1 MEIPE
6 TRRGCAGVVPSNRG
20 AWFGDNE
27 CPGVSQL
34 PGCGMGRPS
43 FVGYCRDLSVVGGSR
58 RLPRGA
64 AMTQSAKTLPTILLV
79 GERAEDIREIR
90 QMLGGVE
97 AEFSL
102 RKTPDQAAESFVE
115 QQPALVIVCQ
125 EPPHLPDQPAEAGAD
140 APAVWEEYFGES
152 PVIFLAS
159 DAASRDPTRLQR
171 FDAAN
176 LDYVLRPLQKHN
188 LLPKVRA
195 YLNAYR
201 SKLGLQSALEQL
213 YERGREV
220 QELQETFR
228 KLAYQDPL
236 TGLPNRLQFMDRLSH
251 AIARADRTRSRLGV
265 LFIDIDGFKGVND
278 QFGHAA
284 GDELLREIAGRLTS
298 AVRRA
303 DTVSRLGG
311 DEFAVMIEQQTDAA
325 SALAVGNKICEILS
339 WPFKL
344 QLAPEQPLSLGCSVG
359 VVLYPEHGRDSDS
372 LLRAADQAMYEAK
385 RGGKGVARLANT
397 GGAAADEE
405 FLGAANPGSPSL
417 LGGLH

>member
-1 MEIPE
+1 M
-6 TRRGCAGVVPSNRG
+6 
-20 AWFGDNE
+20 
-27 CPGVSQL
+27 SQ
-34 PGCGMGRPS
+34 
-43 FVGYCRDLSVVGGSR
+43 
-58 RLPRGA
+58 A
-64 AMTQSAKTLPTILLV
+64 AHPLPTILLV
-79 GERAEDIREIR
+79 GDAAGDVRDIRQI
-90 QMLGGVE
+90 LAGVE

-102 RKTPDQAAESFVE
+102 RKSLDQAAQTFLE

-125 EPPHLPDQPAEAGAD
+125 EPSRLPEVEADADAD
-140 APAVWEEYFGES
+140 APGFWEEYFGES

-159 DAASRDPTRLQR
+159 EASSGDPERLQS

-195 YLNAYR
+195 YLTAYR

-236 TGLPNRLQFMDRLSH
+236 TGLPNRLQFMDRLAN
-251 AIARADRTRSRLGV
+251 AIARADRNRSRLGV

-278 QFGHAA
+278 QYGHAA
-284 GDELLREIAGRLTS
+284 GDELLRQIATRLTS

-311 DEFAVMIEQQTDAA
+311 DEFAVMIEQQADAA
-325 SALAVGNKICEILS
+325 SALAVGNKICQIMS

-344 QLAPEQPLSLGCSVG
+344 EMAPEQPLSLGCSVG
-359 VVLYPEHGRDSDS
+359 VVLYPEHGLDSDS

-385 RGGKGVARLANT
+385 RGGKGVARLAEASRSDAT
-397 GGAAADEE
+397 QAAGAPLARMSRIGD
-405 FLGAANPGSPSL
+405 
-417 LGGLH
+417 LH

>member
-1 MEIPE
+1 M
-6 TRRGCAGVVPSNRG
+6 
-20 AWFGDNE
+20 
-27 CPGVSQL
+27 SQ
-34 PGCGMGRPS
+34 
-43 FVGYCRDLSVVGGSR
+43 
-58 RLPRGA
+58 A
-64 AMTQSAKTLPTILLV
+64 AHALPTILLV
-79 GERAEDIREIR
+79 GEANEDIRNIR
-90 QMLGGVE
+90 QMLEGVE

-102 RKTPDQAAESFVE
+102 RKSLDQAAQMFLE
-115 QQPALVIVCQ
+115 QQPALVIVAQ
-125 EPPHLPDQPAEAGAD
+125 EPARLPEPGSEAPG
-140 APAVWEEYFGES
+140 VWEEYFGDS

-159 DAASRDPTRLQR
+159 EASSRDPERLQR

-236 TGLPNRLQFMDRLSH
+236 TGLPNRLQFMDRLAN
-251 AIARADRTRSRLGV
+251 AIARADRSRSRLGV

-278 QFGHAA
+278 QYGHAA
-284 GDELLREIAGRLTS
+284 GDELLRQIATRLTS

-311 DEFAVMIEQQTDAA
+311 DEFAVMIEQQADAA
-325 SALAVGNKICEILS
+325 SALAVGNKICQIMS

-344 QLAPEQPLSLGCSVG
+344 ELAPEEPLSLGCSVG
-359 VVLYPEHGRDSDS
+359 VVLYPDHGLDSDS

-385 RGGKGVARLANT
+385 RGGKGVARLAT
-397 GGAAADEE
+397 
-405 FLGAANPGSPSL
+405 ANPTALTAELVPARSL
-417 LGGLH
+417 RVGDLH